1 MLAMFAA
8 SLDRRV
14 FPQHTGGDT
23 GLERLMSI
31 DIEKHGSVATVTL
44 NRPETKNAITHE
56 MRGQLYHG
64 FEEIALDP
72 EVRAVILTGANG
84 AFCSGMDVGALGV
97 GGVVGSIDRMHTL
110 NRIARAIYA
119 LKKPTIAAVPG
130 VCVGVG
136 WSYALACDIVLA
148 GEKAKFAAIF
158 RNIALAPDGGMVWHL
173 RQQLGAQKAKELIYS
188 GRIIG
193 AEEAMSLG
201 LVYEKVADDRLME
214 RAMELAESFAAGPTV
229 AMGLAKRQF
238 DLAWNSSF
246 EQYLDMEATMQ
257 PIASRT
263 DDHEEGLR
271 AFREKRK
278 PVFAGR

>member
-1 MLAMFAA
+1 MTIT
-8 SLDRRV
+8 V
-14 FPQHTGGDT
+14 
-23 GLERLMSI
+23 
-31 DIEKHGSVATVTL
+31 EKLGAVATVTL
-44 NRPETKNAITHE
+44 DRPETKNAITHE
-56 MRGQLYHG
+56 MRGQLYHA
-64 FEEIALDP
+64 FEEMALDH

-84 AFCSGMDVGALGV
+84 AFCSGMDVGGMGR
-97 GGVVGSIDRMHTL
+97 GGVTGSVDRMHTL
-110 NRIARAIYA
+110 NRIARAIHT

-148 GEKAKFAAIF
+148 SEKAKFAAIF

-173 RQQLGAQKAKELIYS
+173 RQQLGVQKAKELIYS

-193 AEEAMSLG
+193 AEEALSLG
-201 LVYEKVADDRLME
+201 LVLEKTSDAQLME
-214 RAMELAESFAAGPTV
+214 RAMELATSFAAGPSI

-238 DLAWNSSF
+238 DLAWNSGF
-246 EQYLDMEATMQ
+246 EQYLDMEGTMQ

-263 DDHEEGLR
+263 EDHEEGLR

-278 PVFAGR
+278 PAFKGE

>member
-1 MLAMFAA
+1 MLAMFAV

-14 FPQHTGGDT
+14 FPQHTRGDT
-23 GLERLMSI
+23 GLERPMSI
-31 DIEKHGSVATVTL
+31 DIEKHGTVATVTL

-56 MRGQLYHG
+56 MRGQMYDA
-64 FEEIALDP
+64 FEEIALDH
-72 EVRAVILTGANG
+72 EVRAVILTGAGG

-158 RNIALAPDGGMVWHL
+158 CNIALAPDGGMVWHL
-173 RQQLGAQKAKELIYS
+173 RQQLGVQKAKELIYS

-193 AEEAMSLG
+193 ADEALSLG
-201 LVYEKVADDRLME
+201 LVYEKVADDMLME
-214 RAMELAESFAAGPTV
+214 RAMTLAESFAAGPTV